1 MKQRKSYNW
10 YAAKQRFSIRK
21 YHFGAA
27 SVLLGVSLALA
38 GGAKAL
44 ANTVEPDTLPQ
55 LILEA
60 QPKDEGEGLFETG
73 AEFLEGSV
81 PVEVS
86 TEGDTLTPVETVTEE
101 TQEVVE
107 RTATINYI
115 VNYVLE
121 DGTLV
126 NAVVKSATVTTTDAT
141 AKTTVEV
148 VAELPEGYELATG
161 QAATVSQ
168 EVTEAGENLVTVKL
182 VKKAVATPASTPA
195 TTSTTATPATTTATP
210 VATTPVTVEEGKV
223 VLEQNI
229 SEAVVLSDEANR
241 LYTAA
246 PEGNESLK
254 TAADATKLATTE
266 ATTVLKDSVA
276 TLEQVNAQIDAV
288 RTNVEALALE
298 LRKRDEDG
306 VLTAMLTTTTT
317 STLGI
322 GEGSGTLINTSTT
335 ATPDMA
341 DPNGAAV
348 TAPVEGTYVGTTEVG
363 YTTVDFTP
371 LSYYDAIMGWQK
383 YRDLNGQSTGGAY
396 FRTSVLTGAPSS
408 PLLIELVDKTG
419 SVLESKFITQGET
432 ASFTTFQATSG
443 VNLPLEVSYRPDAG
457 STSIYGTTF
466 FTFDENTMEVSRFI
480 PQPVTATTYYKTL
493 PNPDSINLATYEIG
507 TVPGA
512 TTTPSGQREFL
523 GYAYDSTTTETTT
536 LGLSATVP
544 YVDYARANM
553 LGVGHKTVVSPVDTN
568 GTIVRDFY
576 VAGTSV
582 EGTLDYFSA
591 DTTGFIHILTSSQL
605 APGES
610 NTAMVMNSD
619 LLDKGYKV
627 YIVDASQPGQTNND
641 IIPPNGTL
649 VTDPAQLD
657 FSSLSTTS
665 HWFHIVINENPALG
679 ELGFTRVRLGSPKNP
694 SRIQLQYSTRL
705 DGTKDIN
712 NDGQPDTFLGT
723 NIGFAMNNTPV
734 YSLTETTHWYTP
746 IPQIAQIIYQTEDG
760 TQLDNIDSVTGN
772 PGDTINYSTT
782 NRINAYK
789 LAGYELVSDGGPQSG
804 QDATFDFTN
813 DDATDPSQKFYV
825 VLKERIVDIPKD
837 VVPGQPV
844 DPTDPNS
851 PVWPDSVGNLS
862 LTEEVTRTITYVDEA
877 GNEVATTFTDKV
889 TFTRTAQV
897 NLVTGDITYGAWTAD
912 KADNVLDGNVLPEV
926 PGYTATTATKDG
938 ADVTP
943 ASTTVYAQVAADSAD
958 IVEKVVYVQDTQTA
972 KITIS
977 TVDANG
983 GNKTEFAA
991 VTETGKA
998 TEPIATKT
1006 TEDVLLEL
1014 KALGYDVEVKVTDTF
1029 LDSAKTFD
1037 NVKDAADQP
1046 SQSYE
1051 IVVKPR
1057 IVDIPKDVVP
1067 GQPVDPT
1074 DPNSPVWPAGVDNL
1088 TLTEE
1093 VTRTITYVNEAGEE
1107 VATTFTDKVTF
1118 TRTAQVNL
1126 VTGDITYGAWTADN
1140 ADSVL
1145 DGNVLPEVPGYTATT
1160 ATKDGA
1166 DVTPASTTVY
1176 AQVAADSADI
1186 VEKVVYV
1193 QDTQTAKIT
1202 ISTVDANGGN
1212 KTEYA
1217 TVNETGKHTE
1227 PVATT
1232 TVEEKLL
1239 ELKRK
1244 GYDVETK
1251 ITDTFLDSAKTFD
1264 NVKDTAD
1271 QPSQSY
1277 EIVVK
1282 ERVVDIPKDVVPG
1295 QPVDPNDPNSP
1306 VWPAGVDNLTLTEEV
1321 TRTITYVDEAGNE
1334 VAATFTEKVTFS
1346 RTAQVNL
1353 VTGEITYSDWTAD
1366 NGDNVLAGNPLPTVA
1381 DHQVSTATKDG
1392 VAVLPASTN
1401 SEVPVV
1407 ADSADIVEK
1416 VVYVKDKGSVTIQY
1430 KDTDGNVI
1438 KAPVIDED
1446 NVAVGTAYDTTNEG
1460 DKPTVIPNADG
1471 TKYVLVPS
1479 LTEGAE
1485 TGTVVKDGTT
1495 VTYVYQKVANWIPVI
1510 PGLPENERPVFP
1522 YPFDPENPDQPL
1534 TPTPDTVI
1542 PYVPGYVPVGPDGK
1556 TPLTPVDPNDPTK
1569 GYEPPTPSTPGDNTY
1584 IPYVKV
1590 EKGSVLVAFVDEAGS
1605 PIKSVVTDTDNA
1617 EVGTSYDTTDQK
1629 EDVIKANGFTYYF
1642 KEVKAGSAETGK
1654 VVEGVTTV
1662 TYVYTKVANW
1672 IPVIPG
1678 IPENERPVFP
1688 YPFDPTNPDKPI
1700 DPTTPGTVIP
1710 YVPGYVPVGPD
1721 GTTPLTPVDPEDPSK
1736 GYVPPTPS
1744 TPGDNTYI
1752 PYVKAGSVV
1761 VKYQDTDGKELIAPV
1776 VDENN
1781 VKVGTAYDTTDQKK
1795 SEIIDAEGNRYVL
1808 VPSKTV
1814 GSETGEVTDGTTE
1827 VIYVYQKVAN
1837 WIPQIP
1843 GVPANEYPVVP
1854 YPFDPNNP
1862 DVPVT
1867 PTPDTVI
1874 PYVPGYVPV
1883 GPDGVTPLTPVDP
1896 EDPSKGYVPPTVDNP
1911 GENTPIPYVKAGSV
1925 VVKYQDT
1932 DGKELIAP
1940 VVDENNVKVGTAY
1953 DTTDQKKTEIIDA
1966 EGNRYVLVPYKTV
1979 GSETGEVTDGTT
1991 EVIYVYQKVANW
2003 IPQIPGV
2010 PTDQLPKT
2018 SYPFDPEKPTAPI
2031 TGIPTNPIT
2040 DKPVVPFVD
2049 GYTPVDPATNTPL
2062 TPVDETDLTKGYIP
2076 PTVTNP
2082 GKDTLIPYVQDKGSV
2097 TIQYKDTD
2105 GNVIKDPVTDEDNVV
2120 VGMPYDTTDEGDKP
2134 TEIVT
2139 KDGSRYVLVPSKTE
2153 GAEKGKVAKNGT
2165 TVTYVYQK
2173 VANWIPELPGVP
2185 DNERPRI
2192 PYPFDPNN
2200 PDTPLPPS
2208 PDTVVP
2214 YVPGYIP
2221 VGPDGVTPL
2230 TPVDP
2235 ADPSK
2240 GYVPPTPKIPNED
2253 MRIPYI
2259 PVKKGS
2265 VTIQYRDTDGNVIKD
2280 SVTDEDNVVVGTPYD
2295 TTDEGDKPT
2304 EIVTKDGSRYVLV
2317 PSKTIGTEKGQVSE
2331 GSSTVTYVY
2340 QKVANWIPELP
2351 GVPDN
2356 ERPRIPYPFD
2366 PNNPDTPLPPSPD
2379 TVVPYVPGYIP
2390 VGPDGVT
2397 PLTPVDPADPS
2408 KGYVPPTPKT
2418 PNEDMRIPYVPTV
2431 PAEPAQPVPPV
2442 VPVEPEQPVPPVV
2455 PAEPE
2460 QPVPPVVPAEP
2471 EQPVP
2476 PVVPVEPAQPVVPE
2490 SPKGSELATPH
2501 TPTTTKAGAA
2511 QLPNTGEANTVALPA
2526 LGLSMLVATLA
2537 LAGKRRSMEE

>member
-1 MKQRKSYNW
+1 MRKAKKKSFDW
-10 YAAKQRFSIRK
+10 YGMRQHFSIRK

-27 SVLLGVSLALA
+27 SVLLGMSLALGA
-38 GGAKAL
+38 GGQAVKAEETVASSEAL
-44 ANTVEPDTLPQ
+44 ASTTATSSTQASSEV
-55 LILEA
+55 
-60 QPKDEGEGLFETG
+60 
-73 AEFLEGSV
+73 V
-81 PVEVS
+81 PATS
-86 TEGDTLTPVETVTEE
+86 VETAATE
-101 TQEVVE
+101 TVASTTPAATTTEVAATE

-115 VNYVLE
+115 VQYLLE

-126 NAVVKSATVTTTDAT
+126 DAVVKSATVTTTDAT

-148 VAELPEGYELATG
+148 TAELPEGYVLAEG
-161 QAATVSQ
+161 QKETTSNQ
-168 EVTEAGENLVTVKL
+168 VTEGAENLVTIKV
-182 VKKAVATPASTPA
+182 VKKAEVAATETAAPVAPTPA
-195 TTSTTATPATTTATP
+195 T
-210 VATTPVTVEEGKV
+210 EEEAKV

-254 TAADATKLATTE
+254 TAADATKLSATE
-266 ATTVLKDSVA
+266 ATAVLNDSVA

-306 VLTAMLTTTTT
+306 EISVALAAPAAAG
-317 STLGI
+317 STLGS
-322 GEGSGTLINTSTT
+322 GAGTLVEAPSVSPSI
-335 ATPDMA
+335 D
-341 DPNGAAV
+341 DPNGASIDSAAV
-348 TAPVEGTYVGTTEVG
+348 SGLIATQVNDYL
-363 YTTVDFTP
+363 TV
-371 LSYYDAIMGWQK
+371 SYSKLADWYDSVIPSWYA
-383 YRDLNGQSTGGAY
+383 GQSTGGAY
-396 FRTSVLTGAPSS
+396 FRTSISKDSS
-408 PLLIELVDKTG
+408 QTALLVELVNKDG
-419 SVLESKFITQGET
+419 QVLETQN
-432 ASFTTFQATSG
+432 
-443 VNLPLEVSYRPDAG
+443 VNLGDTVDFTSFINTNDKQAPLVVSYTNTTDSNTVAG
-457 STSIYGTTF
+457 ELRISFDNNTISTTAL
-466 FTFDENTMEVSRFI
+466 I
-480 PQPVTATTYYKTL
+480 PKLIDVATYYKVVNADGTIGDLADYKITTL
-493 PNPDSINLATYEIG
+493 PSIS
-507 TVPGA
+507 
-512 TTTPSGQREFL
+512 TTPSNQRDFP
-523 GYAYDSTTTETTT
+523 GYSYTNTTTETTN
-536 LGLSATVP
+536 STVAGAP
-544 YVDYARANM
+544 YVETSRDIIDV
-553 LGVGHKTVVSPVDTN
+553 VGLKTVVTPT
-568 GTIVRDFY
+568 GTD
-576 VAGTSV
+576 GSV
-582 EGTLDYFSA
+582 NKTIYIIDPTYQGDKSFA
-591 DTTGFIHILTSSQL
+591 DLSQTGFVKLGVSGSIL
-605 APGES
+605 
-610 NTAMVMNSD
+610 
-619 LLDKGYKV
+619 
-627 YIVDASQPGQTNND
+627 
-641 IIPPNGTL
+641 PNGTNTSFTLDPTL
-649 VTDPAQLD
+649 VDNYTVMRMPQGWTYTDGFDNPESYVTTVNDLTLSGTQSLVIDLNPTVDVNVPTDWPILKYLVAWLPATGNYTGIRTMFVRSPWNGEKTDNPNQALL
-657 FSSLSTTS
+657 FKGINQPIGLRNNVNTS
-665 HWFHIVINENPALG
+665 V
-679 ELGFTRVRLGSPKNP
+679 
-694 SRIQLQYSTRL
+694 
-705 DGTKDIN
+705 
-712 NDGQPDTFLGT
+712 
-723 NIGFAMNNTPV
+723 
-734 YSLTETTHWYTP
+734 TETTYWYTA

-772 PGDTINYSTT
+772 PGESINYSTT

-804 QDATFDFTN
+804 QDATYDYTN

-851 PVWPDSVGNLS
+851 PVWPAGVDNLT

-877 GNEVATTFTDKV
+877 GKEVATTFTDKV
-889 TFTRTAQV
+889 TFTRTAKV
-897 NLVTGDITYGAWTAD
+897 NLVTGEITYSDWTAD

-1067 GQPVDPT
+1067 GQPVDPN
-1074 DPNSPVWPAGVDNL
+1074 DPNSPKWPDTVGNL
-1088 TLTEE
+1088 SLTEE
-1093 VTRTITYVNEAGEE
+1093 VTRTITYVNEAGDE

-1126 VTGDITYGAWTADN
+1126 VTGEITYGAWTADK
-1140 ADSVL
+1140 ADNVL

-1176 AQVAADSADI
+1176 AQVTADSADI

-1202 ISTVDANGGN
+1202 ISTVDANGEN

-1217 TVNETGKHTE
+1217 TVSETGKHTE

-1251 ITDTFLDSAKTFD
+1251 VTDTFLDSAKTFD

-1282 ERVVDIPKDVVPG
+1282 PRIVDIPKDVVPG

-1392 VAVLPASTN
+1392 VAVLPASTT

-1430 KDTDGNVI
+1430 KDTEGNVI

-1446 NVAVGTAYDTTNEG
+1446 NVAVGTQYDTTDEG
-1460 DKPTVIPNADG
+1460 DKPTVIPNADK

-1510 PGLPENERPVFP
+1510 PGLPENERPVIP

-1542 PYVPGYVPVGPDGK
+1542 PYVPGYVPVGPDGT
-1556 TPLTPVDPNDPTK
+1556 TPLKPVDPNDPTK

-1605 PIKSVVTDTDNA
+1605 PIKSVVTDTDNV

-1642 KEVKAGSAETGK
+1642 KEVKAGSEETGT

-1761 VKYQDTDGKELIAPV
+1761 VKYQDTNGKELIAPV

-1795 SEIIDAEGNRYVL
+1795 SEIVDAEGNRYVLVPSKTVGSETGKVTDGTTEVIYVYQKVANWIPQIPGVPENERPVIPYPFDPNNPEKPITPTPGTVIPYVPGYVPVGPDGKTPLTPVDPEDPSKGYVPPTPDETGKDTPIPYEKAGSVVVKYKDTDGRELLAPVVDENNVKVGTAYDTTDQKKSEIVDAKGNRYVL

-1843 GVPANEYPVVP
+1843 ATPENPTPVNPVIP
-1854 YPFDPNNP
+1854 YPFDPTNP
-1862 DVPVT
+1862 DKPIDPTTPYPGGGVPS
-1867 PTPDTVI
+1867 I
-1874 PYVPGYVPV
+1874 PHVPGYVPV
-1883 GPDGVTPLTPVDP
+1883 DPKTNEPLKPVDP
-1896 EDPSKGYVPPTVDNP
+1896 T
-1911 GENTPIPYVKAGSV
+1911 
-1925 VVKYQDT
+1925 
-1932 DGKELIAP
+1932 
-1940 VVDENNVKVGTAY
+1940 
-1953 DTTDQKKTEIIDA
+1953 
-1966 EGNRYVLVPYKTV
+1966 
-1979 GSETGEVTDGTT
+1979 
-1991 EVIYVYQKVANW
+1991 
-2003 IPQIPGV
+2003 
-2010 PTDQLPKT
+2010 
-2018 SYPFDPEKPTAPI
+2018 
-2031 TGIPTNPIT
+2031 
-2040 DKPVVPFVD
+2040 
-2049 GYTPVDPATNTPL
+2049 
-2062 TPVDETDLTKGYIP
+2062 
-2076 PTVTNP
+2076 
-2082 GKDTLIPYVQDKGSV
+2082 
-2097 TIQYKDTD
+2097 
-2105 GNVIKDPVTDEDNVV
+2105 
-2120 VGMPYDTTDEGDKP
+2120 
-2134 TEIVT
+2134 
-2139 KDGSRYVLVPSKTE
+2139 
-2153 GAEKGKVAKNGT
+2153 
-2165 TVTYVYQK
+2165 
-2173 VANWIPELPGVP
+2173 
-2185 DNERPRI
+2185 
-2192 PYPFDPNN
+2192 
-2200 PDTPLPPS
+2200 
-2208 PDTVVP
+2208 
-2214 YVPGYIP
+2214 
-2221 VGPDGVTPL
+2221 
-2230 TPVDP
+2230 
-2235 ADPSK
+2235 DPSK
-2240 GYVPPTPKIPNED
+2240 GYVPPTP
-2253 MRIPYI
+2253 
-2259 PVKKGS
+2259 
-2265 VTIQYRDTDGNVIKD
+2265 
-2280 SVTDEDNVVVGTPYD
+2280 
-2295 TTDEGDKPT
+2295 DKP
-2304 EIVTKDGSRYVLV
+2304 
-2317 PSKTIGTEKGQVSE
+2317 
-2331 GSSTVTYVY
+2331 
-2340 QKVANWIPELP
+2340 
-2351 GVPDN
+2351 GV
-2356 ERPRIPYPFD
+2356 
-2366 PNNPDTPLPPSPD
+2366 DTP
-2379 TVVPYVPGYIP
+2379 
-2390 VGPDGVT
+2390 
-2397 PLTPVDPADPS
+2397 
-2408 KGYVPPTPKT
+2408 
-2418 PNEDMRIPYVPTV
+2418 IPYVPATPTKKVVTNYVDKETGLPIAPQEEGTTPNKSIPGYEYVRTV
-2431 PAEPAQPVPPV
+2431 VDADGNTTHIYRKKPTTPVTPV
-2442 VPVEPEQPVPPVV
+2442 VPGEPVTPPVTPVV
-2455 PAEPE
+2455 PGEPVTP
-2460 QPVPPVVPAEP
+2460 PVTPVVPGEP
-2471 EQPVP
+2471 VTPPVT
-2476 PVVPVEPAQPVVPE
+2476 PVVPGEPVTPPVAPVVPGE
-2490 SPKGSELATPH
+2490 PVAPATPVAPAVPAKPAAPA
-2501 TPTTTKAGAA
+2501 TSAKSGAA
-2511 QLPNTGEANTVALPA
+2511 QLPNTGESSTVAASA
-2526 LGLSMLVATLA
+2526 LGVGMLVAALA
-2537 LAGKRRSMEE
+2537 LAGKRRRNED

>member
-1 MKQRKSYNW
+1 MTPVDPADPSKGYEPPVPENP
-10 YAAKQRFSIRK
+10 
-21 YHFGAA
+21 
-27 SVLLGVSLALA
+27 GVDTYIPY
-38 GGAKAL
+38 KA
-44 ANTVEPDTLPQ
+44 V
-55 LILEA
+55 
-60 QPKDEGEGLFETG
+60 
-73 AEFLEGSV
+73 GSV
-81 PVEVS
+81 V
-86 TEGDTLTPVETVTEE
+86 
-101 TQEVVE
+101 
-107 RTATINYI
+107 INY
-115 VNYVLE
+115 V
-121 DGTLV
+121 DT
-126 NAVVKSATVTTTDAT
+126 
-141 AKTTVEV
+141 
-148 VAELPEGYELATG
+148 
-161 QAATVSQ
+161 
-168 EVTEAGENLVTVKL
+168 
-182 VKKAVATPASTPA
+182 
-195 TTSTTATPATTTATP
+195 
-210 VATTPVTVEEGKV
+210 
-223 VLEQNI
+223 
-229 SEAVVLSDEANR
+229 
-241 LYTAA
+241 
-246 PEGNESLK
+246 EGNELQASVTDEKDVLVGKAYDTTDEGDKPTELTVNGDKYVLVEAK
-254 TAADATKLATTE
+254 TVGSETGTITAGT
-266 ATTVLKDSVA
+266 TTVTYVYQKVA
-276 TLEQVNAQIDAV
+276 NWIPQIPGV
-288 RTNVEALALE
+288 PTNE
-298 LRKRDEDG
+298 LPKTEYPFDP
-306 VLTAMLTTTTT
+306 T
-317 STLGI
+317 
-322 GEGSGTLINTSTT
+322 
-335 ATPDMA
+335 TPDA
-341 DPNGAAV
+341 
-348 TAPVEGTYVGTTEVG
+348 E
-363 YTTVDFTP
+363 
-371 LSYYDAIMGWQK
+371 I
-383 YRDLNGQSTGGAY
+383 
-396 FRTSVLTGAPSS
+396 PS
-408 PLLIELVDKTG
+408 
-419 SVLESKFITQGET
+419 
-432 ASFTTFQATSG
+432 
-443 VNLPLEVSYRPDAG
+443 
-457 STSIYGTTF
+457 
-466 FTFDENTMEVSRFI
+466 I
-480 PQPVTATTYYKTL
+480 PT
-493 PNPDSINLATYEIG
+493 NPDTN
-507 TVPGA
+507 
-512 TTTPSGQREFL
+512 TPV
-523 GYAYDSTTTETTT
+523 
-536 LGLSATVP
+536 VP
-544 YVDYARANM
+544 YV
-553 LGVGHKTVVSPVDTN
+553 P
-568 GTIVRDFY
+568 
-576 VAGTSV
+576 
-582 EGTLDYFSA
+582 
-591 DTTGFIHILTSSQL
+591 
-605 APGES
+605 
-610 NTAMVMNSD
+610 
-619 LLDKGYKV
+619 
-627 YIVDASQPGQTNND
+627 
-641 IIPPNGTL
+641 
-649 VTDPAQLD
+649 
-657 FSSLSTTS
+657 
-665 HWFHIVINENPALG
+665 
-679 ELGFTRVRLGSPKNP
+679 GFT
-694 SRIQLQYSTRL
+694 
-705 DGTKDIN
+705 
-712 NDGQPDTFLGT
+712 
-723 NIGFAMNNTPV
+723 
-734 YSLTETTHWYTP
+734 
-746 IPQIAQIIYQTEDG
+746 
-760 TQLDNIDSVTGN
+760 
-772 PGDTINYSTT
+772 
-782 NRINAYK
+782 
-789 LAGYELVSDGGPQSG
+789 
-804 QDATFDFTN
+804 
-813 DDATDPSQKFYV
+813 
-825 VLKERIVDIPKD
+825 
-837 VVPGQPV
+837 
-844 DPTDPNS
+844 
-851 PVWPDSVGNLS
+851 
-862 LTEEVTRTITYVDEA
+862 
-877 GNEVATTFTDKV
+877 
-889 TFTRTAQV
+889 
-897 NLVTGDITYGAWTAD
+897 
-912 KADNVLDGNVLPEV
+912 
-926 PGYTATTATKDG
+926 
-938 ADVTP
+938 
-943 ASTTVYAQVAADSAD
+943 
-958 IVEKVVYVQDTQTA
+958 
-972 KITIS
+972 
-977 TVDANG
+977 
-983 GNKTEFAA
+983 
-991 VTETGKA
+991 
-998 TEPIATKT
+998 
-1006 TEDVLLEL
+1006 
-1014 KALGYDVEVKVTDTF
+1014 
-1029 LDSAKTFD
+1029 
-1037 NVKDAADQP
+1037 
-1046 SQSYE
+1046 
-1051 IVVKPR
+1051 
-1057 IVDIPKDVVP
+1057 
-1067 GQPVDPT
+1067 
-1074 DPNSPVWPAGVDNL
+1074 
-1088 TLTEE
+1088 
-1093 VTRTITYVNEAGEE
+1093 
-1107 VATTFTDKVTF
+1107 
-1118 TRTAQVNL
+1118 
-1126 VTGDITYGAWTADN
+1126 
-1140 ADSVL
+1140 
-1145 DGNVLPEVPGYTATT
+1145 
-1160 ATKDGA
+1160 
-1166 DVTPASTTVY
+1166 
-1176 AQVAADSADI
+1176 
-1186 VEKVVYV
+1186 
-1193 QDTQTAKIT
+1193 
-1202 ISTVDANGGN
+1202 
-1212 KTEYA
+1212 
-1217 TVNETGKHTE
+1217 
-1227 PVATT
+1227 
-1232 TVEEKLL
+1232 
-1239 ELKRK
+1239 
-1244 GYDVETK
+1244 
-1251 ITDTFLDSAKTFD
+1251 
-1264 NVKDTAD
+1264 
-1271 QPSQSY
+1271 
-1277 EIVVK
+1277 
-1282 ERVVDIPKDVVPG
+1282 
-1295 QPVDPNDPNSP
+1295 PVDPNTNEPLKPVDPADPSKGYEPP
-1306 VWPAGVDNLTLTEEV
+1306 VPSNPGVDTL
-1321 TRTITYVDEAGNE
+1321 IPYV
-1334 VAATFTEKVTFS
+1334 
-1346 RTAQVNL
+1346 Q
-1353 VTGEITYSDWTAD
+1353 
-1366 NGDNVLAGNPLPTVA
+1366 
-1381 DHQVSTATKDG
+1381 
-1392 VAVLPASTN
+1392 
-1401 SEVPVV
+1401 
-1407 ADSADIVEK
+1407 
-1416 VVYVKDKGSVTIQY
+1416 DKGSVTIQY

-1446 NVAVGTAYDTTNEG
+1446 NVAVGTAYDTTDEG

-1479 LTEGAE
+1479 LTVGEE
-1485 TGTVVKDGTT
+1485 TGTVVKEGKT

-1510 PGLPENERPVFP
+1510 PGVPENERPVVP
-1522 YPFDPENPDQPL
+1522 YPFDPTNPDQPL

-1542 PYVPGYVPVGPDGK
+1542 PYVPGYVPVGPDGV
-1556 TPLTPVDPNDPTK
+1556 TPLTPVDPENPSK
-1569 GYEPPTPSTPGDNTY
+1569 GYVPPTPSTPGENTY

-1590 EKGSVLVAFVDEAGS
+1590 EKGSVIVEYVDEAGNS
-1605 PIKSVVTDTDNA
+1605 IKPVVTDTDNV

-1629 EDVIKANGFTYYF
+1629 VAVIEENGFTYYF

-1654 VVEGVTTV
+1654 VVEGVTKV

-1678 IPENERPVFP
+1678 VPENERPVFP
-1688 YPFDPTNPDKPI
+1688 YPFDPTNPDVPVT
-1700 DPTTPGTVIP
+1700 PTPDTVIP

-1721 GTTPLTPVDPEDPSK
+1721 GVTPLTPVDPEDPSK

-1761 VKYQDTDGKELIAPV
+1761 VKYQDVDGNELIPPV

-1781 VKVGTAYDTTDQKK
+1781 VKVGTIYDTTDRKK
-1795 SEIIDAEGNRYVL
+1795 NEIILDNGDRYVL
-1808 VPSKTV
+1808 VPLKTV
-1814 GSETGEVTDGTTE
+1814 GKETGEVTDGTTE

-1843 GVPANEYPVVP
+1843 GVPSTEYPVIP

-1953 DTTDQKKTEIIDA
+1953 DTTDQKKTEIKDA
-1966 EGNRYVLVPYKTV
+1966 GGNRYVLVPSKTV

-2018 SYPFDPEKPTAPI
+2018 SYPFDPEKPTDPI
-2031 TGIPTNPIT
+2031 TGIPTNPTT

-2120 VGMPYDTTDEGDKP
+2120 VGTPYDTTDEGDKP

-2139 KDGSRYVLVPSKTE
+2139 KNGSRYVLVPSKTE

-2331 GSSTVTYVY
+2331 GASTVTYVY

>member
-1 MKQRKSYNW
+1 
-10 YAAKQRFSIRK
+10 
-21 YHFGAA
+21 
-27 SVLLGVSLALA
+27 
-38 GGAKAL
+38 
-44 ANTVEPDTLPQ
+44 
-55 LILEA
+55 
-60 QPKDEGEGLFETG
+60 
-73 AEFLEGSV
+73 
-81 PVEVS
+81 
-86 TEGDTLTPVETVTEE
+86 
-101 TQEVVE
+101 
-107 RTATINYI
+107 
-115 VNYVLE
+115 
-121 DGTLV
+121 
-126 NAVVKSATVTTTDAT
+126 
-141 AKTTVEV
+141 
-148 VAELPEGYELATG
+148 
-161 QAATVSQ
+161 
-168 EVTEAGENLVTVKL
+168 
-182 VKKAVATPASTPA
+182 
-195 TTSTTATPATTTATP
+195 
-210 VATTPVTVEEGKV
+210 
-223 VLEQNI
+223 
-229 SEAVVLSDEANR
+229 
-241 LYTAA
+241 
-246 PEGNESLK
+246 
-254 TAADATKLATTE
+254 
-266 ATTVLKDSVA
+266 
-276 TLEQVNAQIDAV
+276 
-288 RTNVEALALE
+288 
-298 LRKRDEDG
+298 
-306 VLTAMLTTTTT
+306 
-317 STLGI
+317 
-322 GEGSGTLINTSTT
+322 
-335 ATPDMA
+335 
-341 DPNGAAV
+341 
-348 TAPVEGTYVGTTEVG
+348 
-363 YTTVDFTP
+363 
-371 LSYYDAIMGWQK
+371 
-383 YRDLNGQSTGGAY
+383 
-396 FRTSVLTGAPSS
+396 
-408 PLLIELVDKTG
+408 
-419 SVLESKFITQGET
+419 
-432 ASFTTFQATSG
+432 
-443 VNLPLEVSYRPDAG
+443 
-457 STSIYGTTF
+457 
-466 FTFDENTMEVSRFI
+466 MEVSRFI

-493 PNPDSINLATYEIG
+493 PNPDSTNLATYEIG

-544 YVDYARANM
+544 YVDYARANL
-553 LGVGHKTVVSPVDTN
+553 LGVGHKTIVSPVDTN

-582 EGTLDYFSA
+582 EGTLDYFST
-591 DTTGFIHILTSSQL
+591 DTTGFIHILTSSQM

-610 NTAMVMNSD
+610 NTAMIMNSD

-627 YIVDASQPGQTNND
+627 YIVDARQPGQTNND

-657 FSSLSTTS
+657 FSSLSTDS

-694 SRIQLQYSTRL
+694 SRIQLQYNTRL
-705 DGTKDIN
+705 DGTKDVN
-712 NDGQPDTFLGT
+712 NDGQPDSFLGT

-746 IPQIAQIIYQTEDG
+746 IPQIAQIIYQKEDG
-760 TQLDNIDSVTGN
+760 TQLDGIDTATGN
-772 PGDTINYSTT
+772 PGESINYSTT
-782 NRINAYK
+782 DRINSYK
-789 LAGYELVSDGGPQSG
+789 KAGYELVSDGGPQTG
-804 QDATFDFTN
+804 QDATYDYTN

-825 VLKERIVDIPKD
+825 VLKERVVDVPKD

-844 DPTDPNS
+844 DPNDPNS
-851 PVWPDSVGNLS
+851 PVWPDTVGNLS

-912 KADNVLDGNVLPEV
+912 NADNVLDGNVLPEV

-938 ADVTP
+938 ANVTP
-943 ASTTVYAQVAADSAD
+943 ESTTVYAQVAADSAD
-958 IVEKVVYVQDTQTA
+958 IVEKVVYVQDTQKA

-983 GNKTEFAA
+983 ENKTEFAT

-1014 KALGYDVEVKVTDTF
+1014 KREGYDVETKVADDF

-1093 VTRTITYVNEAGEE
+1093 VTRTITYV
-1107 VATTFTDKVTF
+1107 
-1118 TRTAQVNL
+1118 
-1126 VTGDITYGAWTADN
+1126 
-1140 ADSVL
+1140 
-1145 DGNVLPEVPGYTATT
+1145 
-1160 ATKDGA
+1160 
-1166 DVTPASTTVY
+1166 
-1176 AQVAADSADI
+1176 
-1186 VEKVVYV
+1186 
-1193 QDTQTAKIT
+1193 
-1202 ISTVDANGGN
+1202 
-1212 KTEYA
+1212 
-1217 TVNETGKHTE
+1217 
-1227 PVATT
+1227 
-1232 TVEEKLL
+1232 
-1239 ELKRK
+1239 
-1244 GYDVETK
+1244 
-1251 ITDTFLDSAKTFD
+1251 
-1264 NVKDTAD
+1264 
-1271 QPSQSY
+1271 
-1277 EIVVK
+1277 
-1282 ERVVDIPKDVVPG
+1282 
-1295 QPVDPNDPNSP
+1295 
-1306 VWPAGVDNLTLTEEV
+1306 
-1321 TRTITYVDEAGNE
+1321 DEAGNE
-1334 VAATFTEKVTFS
+1334 VAATFTEKVTFT

-1392 VAVLPASTN
+1392 VAVLPASTTTD
-1401 SEVPVV
+1401 VTVA

-1510 PGLPENERPVFP
+1510 PGLPENERPVIP
-1522 YPFDPENPDQPL
+1522 YPFDPENPEQPL

-1542 PYVPGYVPVGPDGK
+1542 PYVPGYVPVGPDGT
-1556 TPLTPVDPNDPTK
+1556 TPLKPVDPNDPTK
-1569 GYEPPTPSTPGDNTY
+1569 GYEPPTPSTPGDNTH

-1642 KEVKAGSAETGK
+1642 KEVKAGSEETGT

-1678 IPENERPVFP
+1678 IPEDERPVFP

-1761 VKYQDTDGKELIAPV
+1761 VKYQDTNGKELIAPV

-1795 SEIIDAEGNRYVL
+1795 TEIKDAEGNRYVL

-1843 GVPANEYPVVP
+1843 GVPENEYPVVP

-1883 GPDGVTPLTPVDP
+1883 GPDEVTPLTPVDP

-1911 GENTPIPYVKAGSV
+1911 GEDTPIPYVKAGSV

-1932 DGKELIAP
+1932 NGKELIAP

-1953 DTTDQKKTEIIDA
+1953 DTTDQKKTEIKDA
-1966 EGNRYVLVPYKTV
+1966 EGNRYVLVPSKTV

-2010 PTDQLPKT
+2010 PEGQEPKVP
-2018 SYPFDPEKPTAPI
+2018 YPFDPDNPDVPVTPTPD
-2031 TGIPTNPIT
+2031 TVIPY
-2040 DKPVVPFVD
+2040 VP
-2049 GYTPVDPATNTPL
+2049 GYVPVDPKTNEPL
-2062 TPVDETDLTKGYIP
+2062 KPVDPTDPKKGYVP
-2076 PTVTNP
+2076 PVPTTP
-2082 GKDTLIPYVQDKGSV
+2082 GVDTPIPYVKAGSV
-2097 TIQYKDTD
+2097 VVKYQDTNGKELIAPVVD
-2105 GNVIKDPVTDEDNVV
+2105 ENNVK
-2120 VGMPYDTTDEGDKP
+2120 VGTAYDTTDQKKS
-2134 TEIVT
+2134 EIV
-2139 KDGSRYVLVPSKTE
+2139 DAEGNRYVLVPSKTVGSE
-2153 GAEKGKVAKNGT
+2153 TGEVTDGT
-2165 TVTYVYQK
+2165 TEVIYVYQK
-2173 VANWIPELPGVP
+2173 VANWIPQIPGVP
-2185 DNERPRI
+2185 EGQEPKV
-2192 PYPFDPNN
+2192 PYPFDPDN
-2200 PDTPLPPS
+2200 PDVPVTPT
-2208 PDTVVP
+2208 PDTVIP
-2214 YVPGYIP
+2214 YVPGY
-2221 VGPDGVTPL
+2221 V
-2230 TPVDP
+2230 PVDP
-2235 ADPSK
+2235 KTNEPLKPVDPTDPKK
-2240 GYVPPTPKIPNED
+2240 GYVPPVP
-2253 MRIPYI
+2253 
-2259 PVKKGS
+2259 
-2265 VTIQYRDTDGNVIKD
+2265 
-2280 SVTDEDNVVVGTPYD
+2280 
-2295 TTDEGDKPT
+2295 TT
-2304 EIVTKDGSRYVLV
+2304 
-2317 PSKTIGTEKGQVSE
+2317 
-2331 GSSTVTYVY
+2331 
-2340 QKVANWIPELP
+2340 P
-2351 GVPDN
+2351 GV
-2356 ERPRIPYPFD
+2356 
-2366 PNNPDTPLPPSPD
+2366 DTP
-2379 TVVPYVPGYIP
+2379 
-2390 VGPDGVT
+2390 
-2397 PLTPVDPADPS
+2397 
-2408 KGYVPPTPKT
+2408 
-2418 PNEDMRIPYVPTV
+2418 IPYVPVT
-2431 PAEPAQPVPPV
+2431 PVTPPV
-2442 VPVEPEQPVPPVV
+2442 RPTEPGKPVTPPVR
-2455 PAEPE
+2455 PTEPGK
-2460 QPVPPVVPAEP
+2460 PVTPPVTPDVPGK
-2471 EQPVP
+2471 PVT
-2476 PVVPVEPAQPVVPE
+2476 PVTP
-2490 SPKGSELATPH
+2490 ATPA
-2501 TPTTTKAGAA
+2501 TPATPGAA
-2511 QLPNTGEANTVALPA
+2511 QLPNTGETSSSAAA
-2526 LGLSMLVATLA
+2526 ILGAGMLVAALA
-2537 LAGKRRSMEE
+2537 LAGKRRRNED